1 MVEGIDFFVP
11 EIDFEVVE
19 SDNLKEWVEMIAKKH
34 GYALRQLHYIFV
46 SDKEILKLNQDYLEH
61 DFYTDILTFPFH
73 PDGSKDLIG
82 DIYISVDRVKDNANE
97 LGESFIDELHR
108 VMIHGLLHMT
118 GFDDT
123 TPERKKEMRKAEN
136 FALALRM
143 F

>member
-1 MVEGIDFFVP
+1 MAEGIDFFVP
-11 EIDFEVVE
+11 EIDFEIIEPVT
-19 SDNLKEWVEMIAKKH
+19 LKEWVVMIAKKH
-34 GYALRQLHYIFV
+34 GYSLRQLHYIFV

-82 DIYISVDRVKDNANE
+82 DIYISVDRVKENAEE
-97 LGESFIDELHR
+97 LDESFIDELHR

-123 TPERKKEMRKAEN
+123 TPERKEEMRKAEN